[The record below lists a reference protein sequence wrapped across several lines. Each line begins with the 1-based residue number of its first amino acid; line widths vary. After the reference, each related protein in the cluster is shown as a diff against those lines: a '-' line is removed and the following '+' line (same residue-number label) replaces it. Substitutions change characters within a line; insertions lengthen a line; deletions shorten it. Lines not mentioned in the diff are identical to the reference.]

1 MINFKF
7 TEMMRA
13 ATVLSKMKLAKA
25 GVSSERLA
33 VPSWAQTVGKT
44 IARHTRA
51 VGIFEGTLVVDV
63 EDAVWEKNLR
73 LLQPQIM
80 EKLTATLGPGKVRN
94 IRFKVA
100 IPKRSP
106 QREDNLVVSADEAD
120 SIKDPILRRI
130 YIQSRKRA
138 TA

>member
-1 MINFKF
+1 ML
-7 TEMMRA
+7 RA
-13 ATVLSKMKLAKA
+13 AKVLSKMKLAKA

-44 IARHTRA
+44 IARHSRA

-63 EDAVWEKNLR
+63 EDAIWEKNLR
-73 LLQPQIM
+73 LLEPQIM
-80 EKLTATLGPGKVRN
+80 AKLTAVVGPGKVRN
-94 IRFKVA
+94 IRFKLA
-100 IPKRSP
+100 IPKRTA
-106 QREDNLVVSADEAD
+106 QREDNLHSADEANQ
-120 SIKDPILRRI
+120 IQDPILRHI

>member
-1 MINFKF
+1 
-7 TEMMRA
+7 MRA
-13 ATVLSKMKLAKA
+13 AKVLSKMKLAKA

-63 EDAVWEKNLR
+63 EDAIWEKNLR

-94 IRFKVA
+94 IRFKIA
-100 IPKRSP
+100 IPKRAP
-106 QREDNLVVSADEAD
+106 QREDNLISADEAD
-120 SIKDPILRRI
+120 SIQDPILRRI

>member
-1 MINFKF
+1 MINLNF

-13 ATVLSKMKLAKA
+13 AKVLSKMKLAKA

-44 IARHTRA
+44 IARHTCA

-63 EDAVWEKNLR
+63 EDAIWEKNLR
-73 LLQPQIM
+73 QLQPQIM

-94 IRFKVA
+94 IRLKIA
-100 IPKRSP
+100 IPKRAP
-106 QREDNLVVSADEAD
+106 QREDNLTSADEAD
-120 SIKDPILRRI
+120 SIQDPILRRI

>member
-1 MINFKF
+1 
-7 TEMMRA
+7 MRA
-13 ATVLSKMKLAKA
+13 AKVLSKMKLAKA

-63 EDAVWEKNLR
+63 EDAIWEKNLR

-94 IRFKVA
+94 IRFKIA
-100 IPKRSP
+100 IPKRAP
-106 QREDNLVVSADEAD
+106 QREDNLVSADEAD
-120 SIKDPILRRI
+120 SIQDPILRRI

>member
-1 MINFKF
+1 MINLKL
-7 TEMMRA
+7 TYMLRA
-13 ATVLSKMKLAKA
+13 AKVLSKMKLAKA

-80 EKLTATLGPGKVRN
+80 DKLTAVLGPGKVRN
-94 IRFKVA
+94 IRFKIA

-106 QREDNLVVSADEAD
+106 QREDNLNSGDEAN
-120 SIKDPILRRI
+120 SIQDPILRRI

>member
-1 MINFKF
+1 
-7 TEMMRA
+7 MRA
-13 ATVLSKMKLAKA
+13 AKVLSKMKLAKA

-63 EDAVWEKNLR
+63 EDAIWEKNLR

-80 EKLTATLGPGKVRN
+80 EKLTATLGPGKVRS
-94 IRFKVA
+94 IRFKIA
-100 IPKRSP
+100 IPKRAP
-106 QREDNLVVSADEAD
+106 QREDNLVSADEAD
-120 SIKDPILRRI
+120 SIQDPILRRI

>member
-1 MINFKF
+1 
-7 TEMMRA
+7 MRA
-13 ATVLSKMKLAKA
+13 AIVLSKMKLAKA
-25 GVSSERLA
+25 GVSPERLA

-63 EDAVWEKNLR
+63 EDAIWEKNLR

-94 IRFKVA
+94 IRFKIA
-100 IPKRSP
+100 IPKRAP
-106 QREDNLVVSADEAD
+106 QREDNLISADEAD
-120 SIKDPILRRI
+120 SIQDPILRRI